1 MHRHMCADRRGFALS
16 DLLVTMLC
24 TASLVPIA
32 AGCIV
37 LLPQLSAFHEDVQDE
52 TALYQLRRLCMI
64 AYDPA
69 VSSDTLCFSYKEKDW
84 QLRMVNRRLILQ
96 PGTQIFL
103 SEIDSASFTIENGVI
118 YCVYE
123 REGRSRSA
131 PLMHE

>member
-1 MHRHMCADRRGFALS
+1 MYRNMCTDRRGFALS
-16 DLLVTMLC
+16 DLLTTMIC
-24 TASLVPIA
+24 TAALVPIA
-32 AGCIV
+32 VSCIV
-37 LLPQLSAFHEDVQDE
+37 LLPQLSTFHEDVQDE
-52 TALYQLRRLCMI
+52 TALYQLRRIGMM

-69 VSSDTLCFSYKEKDW
+69 VSSDTLSFSYKDQDW
-84 QLRMVNRRLILQ
+84 QLSMVNRRLILQ

-123 REGRSRSA
+123 REGKTRST